1 MANKAWLVRPYPSN
15 INRINE
21 FQTENIVAIG
31 WPGIGDLT
39 GKTRQDLKEILS
51 KPPYSY
57 TALALG
63 NAYATVDIFVNQ
75 INKGDLVLTPD
86 GDNIYLG
93 VITSNYEFNP
103 EVDDID
109 TGYSHQRTVEWHT
122 KITRGDLSK
131 ALRSSLKVHRTAAD
145 LSHHY
150 DEIKALCF
158 NMPMPEAVTTEPI
171 KISYPLRP
179 DFNISFEIPADMT
192 KGEAERLN
200 TFISTLHFK
209 D

>member
-1 MANKAWLVRPYPSN
+1 MSNKAWLVRPNSAD

-51 KPPYSY
+51 NPPYSY

-75 INKGDLVLTPD
+75 MNKGDLVLTPD

-93 VITSNYEFNP
+93 VIASNYQFNP
-103 EVDDID
+103 KVDNISN
-109 TGYSHQRTVEWHT
+109 GYSHQRTVEWHN
-122 KITRGDLSK
+122 KITREDLSK

-150 DEIKALCF
+150 NEIKARCF
-158 NMPMPEAVTTEPI
+158 NMPIPKAATTGPI

-179 DFNISFEIPADMT
+179 NFNISFEIPADMT
-192 KGEAERLN
+192 KEEAERLK

>member
-1 MANKAWLVRPYPSN
+1 MSNKAWLVRPNPAD

-51 KPPYSY
+51 NPPYSY

-75 INKGDLVLTPD
+75 MNKGDLVLTPD

-93 VITSNYEFNP
+93 VIASNYQFNP
-103 EVDDID
+103 KVDNISN
-109 TGYSHQRTVEWHT
+109 GYSHQRTVEWHN
-122 KITRGDLSK
+122 KITREDLSK

-150 DEIKALCF
+150 NEIKARCF
-158 NMPMPEAVTTEPI
+158 NMPIPKTATTGPI

-179 DFNISFEIPADMT
+179 NFNISFEIPADMT
-192 KGEAERLN
+192 KEEAERLK

>member
-1 MANKAWLVRPYPSN
+1 MSNKAWLVRPNPTD

-21 FQTENIVAIG
+21 FQAENIVAIG

-75 INKGDLVLTPD
+75 MNKGDLVLTPD

-93 VITSNYEFNP
+93 VIASNYQFNP
-103 EVDDID
+103 KVDNINN
-109 TGYSHQRTVEWHT
+109 GYSHQRTVEWHN
-122 KITRGDLSK
+122 KITREDLSK

-150 DEIKALCF
+150 NEIKARCF
-158 NMPMPEAVTTEPI
+158 NMPISKAATTGPI

-179 DFNISFEIPADMT
+179 NFNISFEIPADMT
-192 KGEAERLN
+192 KEEAERLK